1 MKQLKDEALELIAYR
16 LKMLSD
22 PMRLKILHALQ
33 EGEKS
38 VQELV
43 QLVQSTGAG
52 QANVSKHLSLL
63 AQHNIVGRTRKGLHV
78 YYYITDDSIF
88 KICDLVCRNMEKNM
102 KRYSEVFG

>member
-38 VQELV
+38 VQE
-43 QLVQSTGAG
+43 LVQSTGAG

>member
-22 PMRLKILHALQ
+22 PMRLKILHTLQ

-43 QLVQSTGAG
+43 NLTGSG

-63 AQHNIVGRTRKGLHV
+63 ASHNIVGRHRKGLNV
-78 YYYITDDSIF
+78 YYYIADDSIF
-88 KICDLVCRNMEKNM
+88 KICDLVCKNMEKNM
-102 KRYSEVFG
+102 KQYSDVFG